1 MNDNL
6 KIDNLDEL
14 NSVLKTNNIDINQ
27 WNHQQGNKTI
37 EELYQEIKEGE
48 SQLKLI
54 QGKLV
59 RLMKVS
65 AIEVIFNLGNNY
77 FQLIEDKQIFLTGI
91 VRRREQNFITE
102 KIKGGENSLQ
112 GAYRGLEEEIGLK
125 TEKKLNLMRETVWE
139 KISPS
144 YPNLMTFYKVF
155 NYRIILGEEE
165 LKQIRF
171 SEYREQEKI
180 ISLFTLTPT
189 KFLSK

>member
-6 KIDNLDEL
+6 KIDNLDDL

-102 KIKGGENSLQ
+102 KNK
-112 GAYRGLEEEIGLK
+112 RRRK
-125 TEKKLNLMRETVWE
+125 F
-139 KISPS
+139 SP
-144 YPNLMTFYKVF
+144 
-155 NYRIILGEEE
+155 RCI
-165 LKQIRF
+165 
-171 SEYREQEKI
+171 
-180 ISLFTLTPT
+180 
-189 KFLSK
+189 

>member
-6 KIDNLDEL
+6 KIDNLDDL

-125 TEKKLNLMRETVWE
+125 TEKKIKSYEGNSVG
-139 KISPS
+139 KNIS
-144 YPNLMTFYKVF
+144 
-155 NYRIILGEEE
+155 
-165 LKQIRF
+165 
-171 SEYREQEKI
+171 
-180 ISLFTLTPT
+180 
-189 KFLSK
+189 